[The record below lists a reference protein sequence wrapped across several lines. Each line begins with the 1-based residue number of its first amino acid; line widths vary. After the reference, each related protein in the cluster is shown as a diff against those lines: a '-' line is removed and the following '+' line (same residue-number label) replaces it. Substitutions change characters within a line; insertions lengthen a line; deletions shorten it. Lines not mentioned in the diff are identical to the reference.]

1 MMTKGSSLKL
11 ESKRTIKEQVMNEI
25 INLII
30 MLDITEL
37 NGWEDI
43 EFDNIDYLKTNSSI
57 SLEELFVLKE
67 LLEHKYEEMLYQMHL
82 EEYYLQ

>member
-1 MMTKGSSLKL
+1 MMTKGSNQKIELK
-11 ESKRTIKEQVMNEI
+11 RNIKERILNEI

-30 MLDITEL
+30 VLDITEL

-43 EFDNIDYLKTNSSI
+43 EFDNIDTLKNNFSI

-67 LLEHKYEEMLYQMHL
+67 LLENKYEEMLYQMHL

>member
-1 MMTKGSSLKL
+1 MTKGSNQKIELK
-11 ESKRTIKEQVMNEI
+11 RNIKERILNEI

-30 MLDITEL
+30 VLDITEL

-43 EFDNIDYLKTNSSI
+43 EFDNIDTLKNNFSI

-67 LLEHKYEEMLYQMHL
+67 LLENKYEEMLYQMHL